1 MAQDNTITIEVLGDI
16 KEDFEGCHDC
26 KHIKLPAEACKV
38 MGCIHAWKTMKDL
51 YEKENKHG
59 NMAEI

>member
-1 MAQDNTITIEVLGDI
+1 MTEGNTITIEVIGGI

-38 MGCIHAWKTMKDL
+38 MGCIHAWKTMRDM
-51 YEKENKHG
+51 YEKENHFR
-59 NMAEI
+59 EVEE

>member
-1 MAQDNTITIEVLGDI
+1 MAQDNTITIEVIGGI

-38 MGCIHAWKTMKDL
+38 MGCIHAWKTMRDM
-51 YEKENKHG
+51 YEKENHFREVK
-59 NMAEI
+59 E

>member
-1 MAQDNTITIEVLGDI
+1 MAQDNTITIEVIGGI

-26 KHIKLPAEACKV
+26 KHIKLPAEACKA

-51 YEKENKHG
+51 YEKENK
-59 NMAEI
+59 E